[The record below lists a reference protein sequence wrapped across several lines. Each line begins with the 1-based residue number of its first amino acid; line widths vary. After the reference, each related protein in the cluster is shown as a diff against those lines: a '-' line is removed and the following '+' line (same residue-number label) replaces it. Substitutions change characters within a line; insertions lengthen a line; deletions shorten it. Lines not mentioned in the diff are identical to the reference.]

1 MDDDARV
8 VATNP
13 DPRKYRVTEVC
24 LIGGGETGYVALLK
38 RRHSLLHAWRM
49 RRLGLDAWNV
59 EPVMTRE
66 MLDALVR
73 DMADGELQAHWEG
86 TEAVIEDASDEV
98 WVENALVAV
107 TVAEANRPSL
117 RISPDRAGL
126 YAVARSQEVGSFA
139 WSWNEIIPPWPAG
152 RVGAEAILELL
163 TAPSPDYRPIQ
174 KRIRARADI
183 RELAAAIEL
192 TDDAALRKRLC
203 YILYRREPSDSAL
216 ALPTLL
222 TLLTDNDAELRADAA
237 DTIIAIAH
245 REGREAARAAA
256 PDAGQAAFRAL
267 VIEDDDYARAMLAGA
282 VGELHHE
289 AAIPTLIDL
298 LQHDD
303 ELVRRTTAWSLGKLC
318 AAEAEPAL
326 RYALETETETF
337 AAERMRNALTA
348 IEGREPTSKG
358 GS

>member
-1 MDDDARV
+1 
-8 VATNP
+8 
-13 DPRKYRVTEVC
+13 
-24 LIGGGETGYVALLK
+24 
-38 RRHSLLHAWRM
+38 M
-49 RRLGLDAWNV
+49 RRLGRHAWNV
-59 EPVMTRE
+59 QPVMTRV
-66 MLDALVR
+66 MLAALVR
-73 DMADGELQAHWEG
+73 EMADGELQAHWEG
-86 TEAVIEDASDEV
+86 TEAVVVDASDEV

-107 TVAEANRPSL
+107 TVAEANRPWL
-117 RISPDRAGL
+117 RITPDRAGL
-126 YAVARSQEVGSFA
+126 YAVARSREVGNFA

-152 RVGAEAILELL
+152 RVGAETILELL

-174 KRIRARADI
+174 NRIRARADI

-192 TDDAALRKRLC
+192 TNDAALRKRLC
-203 YILYRREPSDSAL
+203 YILYRREPSDSVL

-245 REGREAARAAA
+245 GEGREAARAAA
-256 PDAGQAAFRAL
+256 PDAGHAAFSAL

-289 AAIPTLIDL
+289 PAIPTLIDL
-298 LQHDD
+298 LQHDY

-318 AAEAEPAL
+318 ATEAEPAL
-326 RYALETETETF
+326 RRALETETDTF
-337 AAERMRNALTA
+337 ATERMRDALTA
-348 IEGREPTSKG
+348 IGIREQSDKG